1 MNIGVI
7 ISNIGGNAL
16 SFSVMIW
23 LIINYKID
31 KNEIVRAFIGVAL
44 VYMLAP
50 VIGTILLSFTSLFIT
65 NPEKSLPITMFVST
79 GAEELMKCVLYI
91 LLFKGSQRVPTV
103 VFFGLVFGSI
113 EVFLV
118 GNSVSYSEMLGSNVR
133 FFLHPSFL
141 LIMYYFASKSY
152 FKDTKIV
159 CFGIFLAIATHL
171 LNNFQVEYFTVL
183 YSFYF
188 YVLMIFSF
196 NLIKSDYK
204 KRRQS
209 AVE

>member
-1 MNIGVI
+1 MNMSDV
-7 ISNIGGNAL
+7 ISNIGDNAL

-31 KNEIVRAFIGVAL
+31 KNEIIRAFIGVVL
-44 VYMLAP
+44 VYILAP

-91 LLFKGSQRVPTV
+91 LLFKGIQRVSTV
-103 VFFGLVFGSI
+103 IIFGLVFGSI

-118 GNSVSYSEMLGSNVR
+118 GNSFSYTEMFGSNVR

-141 LIMYYFASKSY
+141 LIMYYFASKSN
-152 FKDTKIV
+152 FKNTKIV
-159 CFGIFLAIATHL
+159 CFGVFLAIVTHL
-171 LNNFQVEYFTVL
+171 LNNFQDEYFTVL
-183 YSFYF
+183 YPFYF
-188 YVLMIFSF
+188 SALMIFSYDY
-196 NLIKSDYK
+196 IKSDYK
-204 KRRQS
+204 RLHQS

>member
-1 MNIGVI
+1 MNTGAI
-7 ISNIGGNAL
+7 ISNAGGNIL

-23 LIINYKID
+23 LIISYKID

-44 VYMLAP
+44 AYILAP
-50 VIGTILLSFTSLFIT
+50 VIGTILLSFTTLFVT
-65 NPEKSLPITMFVST
+65 NPEKSLALLIFTST

-91 LLFKGSQRVPTV
+91 LLFKGIQRVPTIV
-103 VFFGLVFGSI
+103 LFGLIFGSV

-118 GNSVSYSEMLGSNVR
+118 GNSSSYSEMFGSNVH

-141 LIMYYFASKSY
+141 LIMYYFASKSN

-159 CFGIFLAIATHL
+159 CFGIFLAIVIHL
-171 LNNFQVEYFTVL
+171 LNNFQDEYFTVL
-183 YSFYF
+183 YPFYF
-188 YVLMIFSF
+188 SALMIFSYDS
-196 NLIKSDYK
+196 IKSDYIK
-204 KRRQS
+204 HRQS